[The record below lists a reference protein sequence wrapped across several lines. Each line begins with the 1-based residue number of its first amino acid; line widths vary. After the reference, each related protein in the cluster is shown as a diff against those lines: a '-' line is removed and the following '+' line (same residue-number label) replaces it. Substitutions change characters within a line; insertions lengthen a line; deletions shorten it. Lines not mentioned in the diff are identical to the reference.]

1 MAGVQKFF
9 MHAVLITC
17 ICTLLS
23 TQVQGEVFT
32 ALADLEHLLRT
43 EGAVVQTLQR
53 YLDAEEGR
61 LEKIKKLRQEF
72 NQLHKAAS
80 RDGDEFISN
89 PVNAFLLVKKLTAD
103 WKAVARLMLDTEGK
117 AMVENITHSGHL
129 RFPDEEDL
137 TGAAFALLRLQD
149 TYRLDTASLAK
160 GRIQGVTRPS
170 PELSA
175 GDCFELGRQS
185 YNNEDHYHTVLWMQ
199 EALDRVDEEVDKTAD
214 RAEILEYL
222 AFSTYQ
228 QGNVHH
234 ALKLTNDLLAAA
246 PDHPR
251 APGNKRYYEDMLAKR
266 EQYMKRGDDG
276 DMSENDSVTLKKR
289 SPLPDA
295 DSERG
300 IYERLCRGEKFPP
313 LYHDQELTCQYRTNN
328 RPYLLLQ
335 PAKEEVMFP
344 KPRIVVYHDVLSEH
358 EMNVIKTLA
367 QPRLR
372 RATVQNY
379 KSGELETA
387 NYRISKSAWL
397 KNEEHGVIARVSR
410 RIEDITG
417 LTADTAEEL
426 QVVNYGIGGHYEPH
440 FDFAR
445 REEKNAFQSLG
456 TGNRIAT
463 WLNYKKGKQKLP
475 LHLSNGNRVST
486 WLNYM
491 SDVPA
496 GGATV
501 FPQLRLTLWP
511 KKGAAA
517 FWFNLHRSGEG
528 DMLTRHAACP
538 VLAGSK
544 WVSNKWFHE
553 RGQEFLR
560 PCGTRINQ

>member
-1 MAGVQKFF
+1 
-9 MHAVLITC
+9 
-17 ICTLLS
+17 
-23 TQVQGEVFT
+23 
-32 ALADLEHLLRT
+32 
-43 EGAVVQTLQR
+43 
-53 YLDAEEGR
+53 
-61 LEKIKKLRQEF
+61 
-72 NQLHKAAS
+72 
-80 RDGDEFISN
+80 
-89 PVNAFLLVKKLTAD
+89 
-103 WKAVARLMLDTEGK
+103 
-117 AMVENITHSGHL
+117 MVENITQSGSL

-137 TGAAFALLRLQD
+137 TGAAIALLRLQD

-199 EALDRVDEEVDKTAD
+199 EALDRVDDEVEKTAD
-214 RAEILEYL
+214 RSDILEYL

-228 QGNVHH
+228 QGNIHH
-234 ALKLTNDLLAAA
+234 ALKLTNDLLASV

-251 APGNKRYYEDMLAKR
+251 APGNKRYYEDTLAKR
-266 EQYMKRGDDG
+266 ELYKRGDDG
-276 DMSENDSVTLKKR
+276 DVSDDDSVTLKKR

-313 LYHDQELTCQYRTNN
+313 LYHDRQLTCQYRTNN

-344 KPRIVVYHDVLSEH
+344 KPRIVVYHDVISDY
-358 EMNVIKTLA
+358 EMTVIKTMA

-397 KNEEHGVIARVSR
+397 KNEEHGVIARVTR

-445 REEKNAFQSLG
+445 VGSLCW
-456 TGNRIAT
+456 T
-463 WLNYKKGKQKLP
+463 
-475 LHLSNGNRVST
+475 
-486 WLNYM
+486 
-491 SDVPA
+491 
-496 GGATV
+496 
-501 FPQLRLTLWP
+501 TL
-511 KKGAAA
+511 
-517 FWFNLHRSGEG
+517 
-528 DMLTRHAACP
+528 
-538 VLAGSK
+538 LA
-544 WVSNKWFHE
+544 
-553 RGQEFLR
+553 
-560 PCGTRINQ
+560 

>member
-1 MAGVQKFF
+1 MATVHLF
-9 MHAVLITC
+9 MHMLVAACSFTM
-17 ICTLLS
+17 LS

-32 ALADLEHLLRT
+32 ALVDLENLLHT
-43 EGAVVQTLQR
+43 EGAIVQTLQR
-53 YLDAEEGR
+53 YLDAEEDR
-61 LEKIKKLRQEF
+61 LEKIKKLRHEF
-72 NQLHKAAS
+72 SQLHKAAS
-80 RDGDEFISN
+80 RDGDEFVSN

-103 WKAVARLMLDTEGK
+103 WKTVSRLMLNTEGK
-117 AMVENITHSGHL
+117 AMVDNITRSSNL

-137 TGAAFALLRLQD
+137 TGAAVALLRLQD

-214 RAEILEYL
+214 RTEILEYL
-222 AFSTYQ
+222 AFSTFQ

-234 ALKLTNDLLAAA
+234 ALKLTNDLLAAV
-246 PDHPR
+246 PNHPR
-251 APGNKRYYEDMLAKR
+251 APGNKRYYEDTLAKR
-266 EQYMKRGDDG
+266 EQYKRGDDG
-276 DMSENDSVTLKKR
+276 DVSEDSITLKKR

-313 LYHDQELTCQYRTNN
+313 LYHDRELTCQYRTNN

-387 NYRISKSAWL
+387 SYRISKSAWL
-397 KNEEHGVIARVSR
+397 KNEEHGVIARVTR

-463 WLNYKKGKQKLP
+463 WLNY
-475 LHLSNGNRVST
+475 
-486 WLNYM
+486 M
-491 SDVPA
+491 SDVSA

-511 KKGAAA
+511 EKGAAA
-517 FWFNLHRSGEG
+517 FWYNLHRSGEG

>member
-1 MAGVQKFF
+1 MAVVQKFF
-9 MHAVLITC
+9 THALFVTY
-17 ICTLLS
+17 ICNLLN
-23 TQVQGEVFT
+23 TQVKGEVFT

-43 EGAVVQTLQR
+43 EGAIVQTLQR

-137 TGAAFALLRLQD
+137 TGAAVALLRLQD

-234 ALKLTNDLLAAA
+234 ALKLTNDLLAAV

-251 APGNKRYYEDMLAKR
+251 APGNKRYYDDMLAKR

-276 DMSENDSVTLKKR
+276 DMSENDSVTLKKKR

-313 LYHDQELTCQYRTNN
+313 LYHDRELTCQYRTNN

-344 KPRIVVYHDVLSEH
+344 KPRIVVYHNVLSEH

-397 KNEEHGVIARVSR
+397 KNEEHGVIARVTR

-445 REEKNAFQSLG
+445 REEKNAFVSLG
-456 TGNRIAT
+456 TGNRIA
-463 WLNYKKGKQKLP
+463 
-475 LHLSNGNRVST
+475 T

-511 KKGAAA
+511 EKGAAA

>member
-1 MAGVQKFF
+1 MASGSVHF
-9 MHAVLITC
+9 VLLVAGAC
-17 ICTLLS
+17 CTLLAPPAG
-23 TQVQGEVFT
+23 GEVFT
-32 ALADLEHLLRT
+32 ALVDLENLLHT
-43 EGAVVQTLQR
+43 EGAIVQTLQR

-72 NQLHKAAS
+72 SQLHKAAS
-80 RDGDEFISN
+80 RDGDEFVAN

-103 WKAVARLMLDTEGK
+103 WKTVSRLMLNTEGK
-117 AMVENITHSGHL
+117 AMVENITQSGSL

-137 TGAAFALLRLQD
+137 TGAAIALLRLQD

-199 EALDRVDEEVDKTAD
+199 EALDRVDDEVEKTAD
-214 RAEILEYL
+214 RSDILEYL

-228 QGNVHH
+228 QGNIHH
-234 ALKLTNDLLAAA
+234 ALKLTNDLLASV

-251 APGNKRYYEDMLAKR
+251 APGNKRYYEDTLAKR
-266 EQYMKRGDDG
+266 ELYKRGDDG
-276 DMSENDSVTLKKR
+276 DVSDDDSVTLKKR

-313 LYHDQELTCQYRTNN
+313 LYHDRQLTCQYRTNN

-344 KPRIVVYHDVLSEH
+344 KPRIVVYHDVISDY
-358 EMNVIKTLA
+358 EMTVIKTMA

-397 KNEEHGVIARVSR
+397 KNEEHGVIARVTR

-463 WLNYKKGKQKLP
+463 WLNYKKGKQKIP
-475 LHLSNGNRVST
+475 SHLSNGNRVST

-491 SDVPA
+491 VVPCLRRLRVYKV
-496 GGATV
+496 ATSAQPNCRT
-501 FPQLRLTLWP
+501 F
-511 KKGAAA
+511 
-517 FWFNLHRSGEG
+517 
-528 DMLTRHAACP
+528 
-538 VLAGSK
+538 
-544 WVSNKWFHE
+544 
-553 RGQEFLR
+553 
-560 PCGTRINQ
+560 

>member
-1 MAGVQKFF
+1 MATVHLF
-9 MHAVLITC
+9 MHMLVAACSFTM
-17 ICTLLS
+17 LS

-32 ALADLEHLLRT
+32 ALVDLENLLHT
-43 EGAVVQTLQR
+43 EGAIVQTLQR
-53 YLDAEEGR
+53 YLDAEEDR
-61 LEKIKKLRQEF
+61 LEKIKKLRHEF
-72 NQLHKAAS
+72 SQLHKAAS
-80 RDGDEFISN
+80 RDGDEFVSN

-103 WKAVARLMLDTEGK
+103 WKTVSRLMLNTEGK
-117 AMVENITHSGHL
+117 AMVDNITRSSNL

-137 TGAAFALLRLQD
+137 TGAAVALLRLQD

-214 RAEILEYL
+214 RTEILEYL
-222 AFSTYQ
+222 AFSTFQ

-234 ALKLTNDLLAAA
+234 ALKLTNDLLAAV

-251 APGNKRYYEDMLAKR
+251 APGNKRYYEDTLAKR
-266 EQYMKRGDDG
+266 EQYKRGDDG
-276 DMSENDSVTLKKR
+276 DVSEDSITLKKR

-313 LYHDQELTCQYRTNN
+313 LYHDRELTCQYRTNN

-387 NYRISKSAWL
+387 SYRISKSAWL
-397 KNEEHGVIARVSR
+397 KNEEHGVIARVTR

-463 WLNYKKGKQKLP
+463 WLNY
-475 LHLSNGNRVST
+475 
-486 WLNYM
+486 M
-491 SDVPA
+491 SDVSA

-511 KKGAAA
+511 EKGAAA
-517 FWFNLHRSGEG
+517 FWYNLHRSGEG

>member
-1 MAGVQKFF
+1 MATVHLF
-9 MHAVLITC
+9 MSIIGAACSFIM
-17 ICTLLS
+17 LS
-23 TQVQGEVFT
+23 TPAQGEVYT
-32 ALADLEHLLRT
+32 ALVDLENLLHT
-43 EGAVVQTLQR
+43 EGAIVHTLQR
-53 YLDAEEGR
+53 YLDAEEDR

-72 NQLHKAAS
+72 SQLHKAAS

-103 WKAVARLMLDTEGK
+103 WKTISRLMLNTEGK

-137 TGAAFALLRLQD
+137 TGAAVALLRLQD

-214 RAEILEYL
+214 RTEILEYL
-222 AFSTYQ
+222 AFSTFQ
-228 QGNVHH
+228 QGNIHH
-234 ALKLTNDLLAAA
+234 ALKLTNDLLAAV

-251 APGNKRYYEDMLAKR
+251 APGNKRYYEDTLAKR
-266 EQYMKRGDDG
+266 EQYKRGDDG
-276 DMSENDSVTLKKR
+276 DISEDDSITSKKK

-313 LYHDQELTCQYRTNN
+313 LFHDRELTCQYRTNN

-344 KPRIVVYHDVLSEH
+344 KPRIVIYHDVLSEH

-387 NYRISKSAWL
+387 SYRISKSAWL
-397 KNEEHGVIARVSR
+397 KNEEHGVIARVTR

-475 LHLSNGNRVST
+475 PHLSNGNRVST

-491 SDVPA
+491 SDVSA

-517 FWFNLHRSGEG
+517 FWYNLHRSGEG

>member
-1 MAGVQKFF
+1 MATVHLF
-9 MHAVLITC
+9 MHIIIAACSFI
-17 ICTLLS
+17 ILS
-23 TQVQGEVFT
+23 MQVQGEVYT
-32 ALADLEHLLRT
+32 ALVDLENLLHT
-43 EGAVVQTLQR
+43 EGAIVQTLQR
-53 YLDAEEGR
+53 YLDAEEDR

-72 NQLHKAAS
+72 SQLHKAAS
-80 RDGDEFISN
+80 RDGDEFVSN

-103 WKAVARLMLDTEGK
+103 WKTISRLMLNTEGK
-117 AMVENITHSGHL
+117 AMVENITRSGHL

-137 TGAAFALLRLQD
+137 TGAAVALLRLQD

-214 RAEILEYL
+214 RTEILEYL
-222 AFSTYQ
+222 AFSTFQ

-234 ALKLTNDLLAAA
+234 ALKLTNDLLAAV

-251 APGNKRYYEDMLAKR
+251 APGNKRYYEDTLAKR
-266 EQYMKRGDDG
+266 EQYKRGDDG
-276 DMSENDSVTLKKR
+276 DISEDDSITLKKR

-313 LYHDQELTCQYRTNN
+313 LFHDRELTCQYRTNN

-344 KPRIVVYHDVLSEH
+344 KPRIVIYHDVLSEH

-387 NYRISKSAWL
+387 SYRISKSAWL
-397 KNEEHGVIARVSR
+397 KNEEHGVIARVTR

-463 WLNYKKGKQKLP
+463 WLNY
-475 LHLSNGNRVST
+475 
-486 WLNYM
+486 M
-491 SDVPA
+491 SDVSA

-517 FWFNLHRSGEG
+517 FWYNLHRSGEG
-528 DMLTRHAACP
+528 GHAHSACCLP
-538 VLAGSK
+538 SSCWLEMGLKQMV
-544 WVSNKWFHE
+544 
-553 RGQEFLR
+553 
-560 PCGTRINQ
+560 P

>member
-1 MAGVQKFF
+1 MATVHLF
-9 MHAVLITC
+9 MHMLVGACSFTM
-17 ICTLLS
+17 LS

-32 ALADLEHLLRT
+32 ALVDLENLLHT
-43 EGAVVQTLQR
+43 EGAIVQTLQR
-53 YLDAEEGR
+53 YLDAEEDR

-72 NQLHKAAS
+72 SQLHKAAS
-80 RDGDEFISN
+80 RDGDEFVSN

-103 WKAVARLMLDTEGK
+103 WKTVSRLMLNTEGK
-117 AMVENITHSGHL
+117 AMVDNITRSSNL

-137 TGAAFALLRLQD
+137 TGAAVALLRLQD

-214 RAEILEYL
+214 RTEILEYL
-222 AFSTYQ
+222 AFSTFQ

-234 ALKLTNDLLAAA
+234 ALKLTNDLLAAV

-251 APGNKRYYEDMLAKR
+251 APGNKRYYEDTLAKR
-266 EQYMKRGDDG
+266 EQYKRGDDG
-276 DMSENDSVTLKKR
+276 DVSEDSITLKKR

-313 LYHDQELTCQYRTNN
+313 LYHDRELTCQYRTNN

-379 KSGELETA
+379 KSGALETA
-387 NYRISKSAWL
+387 SYRISKSAWL
-397 KNEEHGVIARVSR
+397 KNEEHGVIARVTR

-463 WLNYKKGKQKLP
+463 WLNY
-475 LHLSNGNRVST
+475 
-486 WLNYM
+486 M
-491 SDVPA
+491 SDVSA

-511 KKGAAA
+511 EKGAAA
-517 FWFNLHRSGEG
+517 FWYNLHRSGEG

>member
-1 MAGVQKFF
+1 MFPF
-9 MHAVLITC
+9 R
-17 ICTLLS
+17 LLFQS
-23 TQVQGEVFT
+23 EISRMLPLQFVASSLLVACAMFSLRGAQAEVFT
-32 ALADLEHLLRT
+32 ALVDLENLLHT
-43 EGAVVQTLQR
+43 EGAIVKTLQR
-53 YLDAEEGR
+53 YLDAEEDR
-61 LEKIKKLRQEF
+61 LLKIRRLREGFKKLHNAVSNDAEEF
-72 NQLHKAAS
+72 V
-80 RDGDEFISN
+80 SN
-89 PVNAFLLVKKLTAD
+89 PVNAFLLVKMLTAD
-103 WKAVARLMLDTEGK
+103 WKVASALMSSVAGRQ
-117 AMVENITHSGHL
+117 MVENITQAGTF

-137 TGAAFALLRLQD
+137 TGAAVALLRLQD
-149 TYRLDTASLAK
+149 TYHLDTASLAS
-160 GRIQGVTRPS
+160 GHIQGVKPS

-199 EALDRVDEEVDKTAD
+199 EALDRVDEEVTKTAD
-214 RAEILEYL
+214 RVEILEYL
-222 AFSTYQ
+222 AFSTFQ
-228 QGNVHH
+228 QGNTRH
-234 ALKLTNDLLAAA
+234 ALKLTNDLLAAV

-251 APGNKRYYEDMLAKR
+251 APGNKRYYEDAISKTELH
-266 EQYMKRGDDG
+266 KRGDDG
-276 DMSENDSVTLKKR
+276 DVPMDEAAVGKKHHG
-289 SPLPDA
+289 PDA

-313 LYHDQELTCQYRTNN
+313 LYKDKELTCQYRTNGH
-328 RPYLLLQ
+328 PYLLLQ

-344 KPRIVVYHDVLSEH
+344 KPRIVIYHDVLSKH
-358 EMNVIKTLA
+358 EMDVVKLLA
-367 QPRLR
+367 QPRLK

-379 KSGELETA
+379 KSGELEVA

-397 KNEEHGVIARVSR
+397 RNEEHGVVARITR
-410 RIEDITG
+410 RIEHITG
-417 LTADTAEEL
+417 LSADTAEEL

-463 WLNYKKGKQKLP
+463 WLNY
-475 LHLSNGNRVST
+475 
-486 WLNYM
+486 M

-501 FPQLRLTLWP
+501 FPQLRLTVWP
-511 KKGAAA
+511 EKGAAA
-517 FWFNLHRSGEG
+517 FWYNLHRSGEG

-553 RGQEFLR
+553 RGQEFTR
-560 PCGTRINQ
+560 PCGTRIND